1 MKLAIMQP
9 YFLPSIYYWQMLNN
23 VDKFIILDDV
33 SFMPKKFIHRNF
45 IIHNNKKIQLT
56 VTLKKKSLN
65 RLINQHEILNISNF
79 YKIINFVYKNEKNYN
94 DIIYLIDRS
103 FFGEKNLSKAITNLL
118 ANISSYLGIKTE
130 FIFSSSIMGF
140 KKKGEEQLIQICN
153 HFKAKSYINLSGG
166 KNIYN
171 KSNFL
176 ENNISL
182 QFVNNGKYPQDIS
195 IIDYLMKK
203 DKAELMKIIND
214 INLTK

>member
-1 MKLAIMQP
+1 
-9 YFLPSIYYWQMLNN
+9 
-23 VDKFIILDDV
+23 
-33 SFMPKKFIHRNF
+33 
-45 IIHNNKKIQLT
+45 
-56 VTLKKKSLN
+56 
-65 RLINQHEILNISNF
+65 
-79 YKIINFVYKNEKNYN
+79 
-94 DIIYLIDRS
+94 
-103 FFGEKNLSKAITNLL
+103 LL

>member
-130 FIFSSSIMGF
+130 FIFFYF
-140 KKKGEEQLIQICN
+140 KIYKG
-153 HFKAKSYINLSGG
+153 S
-166 KNIYN
+166 
-171 KSNFL
+171 
-176 ENNISL
+176 
-182 QFVNNGKYPQDIS
+182 
-195 IIDYLMKK
+195 
-203 DKAELMKIIND
+203 
-214 INLTK
+214 

>member
-1 MKLAIMQP
+1 
-9 YFLPSIYYWQMLNN
+9 
-23 VDKFIILDDV
+23 
-33 SFMPKKFIHRNF
+33 
-45 IIHNNKKIQLT
+45 
-56 VTLKKKSLN
+56 
-65 RLINQHEILNISNF
+65 
-79 YKIINFVYKNEKNYN
+79 
-94 DIIYLIDRS
+94 
-103 FFGEKNLSKAITNLL
+103 
-118 ANISSYLGIKTE
+118 
-130 FIFSSSIMGF
+130 MGF

>member
-1 MKLAIMQP
+1 MQP

-65 RLINQHEILNISNF
+65 KLINQHEILNISNF